1 MPDPAATAV
10 VIGLARACVRLTPA
24 GPANE
29 LGRPTLIELE
39 AGPFDGRIQ
48 DQTVGDYRHF
58 HDDILRLHQALAGRA
73 MLTSYEGFE
82 VSLIGKG
89 RGAVAVHVQAAAEE
103 AVPGKLAYGFEID
116 QSFLPA
122 IAADISRLFLSGP
135 EADPS
140 GPEAERIPDA
150 G

>member
-39 AGPFDGRIQ
+39 AGPFDGEIQ

-82 VSLIGKG
+82 VSLIGNG
-89 RGAVAVHVQAAAEE
+89 RGAVSVHVQATAGEAAST
-103 AVPGKLAYGFEID
+103 KLT
-116 QSFLPA
+116 
-122 IAADISRLFLSGP
+122 
-135 EADPS
+135 
-140 GPEAERIPDA
+140 
-150 G
+150 

>member
-10 VIGLARACVRLTPA
+10 VIGLARACLRLTPA

-39 AGPFDGRIQ
+39 AGPFDGEIQ

-82 VSLIGKG
+82 VSLIGNG
-89 RGAVAVHVQAAAEE
+89 RGAVSVHIQATAGEGAST
-103 AVPGKLAYGFEID
+103 KLNYGFEID

-135 EADPS
+135 EAELLP
-140 GPEAERIPDA
+140 GA

>member
-39 AGPFDGRIQ
+39 AGPFDGEIQ

-89 RGAVAVHVQAAAEE
+89 RGAVAVHVQATAGE
-103 AVPGKLAYGFEID
+103 AVPGKLSLRLRDRPE
-116 QSFLPA
+116 LPA
-122 IAADISRLFLSGP
+122 RHRRRYQPAVSLRPGGGSVRP
-135 EADPS
+135 
-140 GPEAERIPDA
+140 
-150 G
+150 

>member
-39 AGPFDGRIQ
+39 AGPFDGAIQ
-48 DQTVGDYRHF
+48 DQTVGDYHHF
-58 HDDILRLHQALAGRA
+58 HDDILRLHQALEGRA

-82 VSLIGKG
+82 VSLIGNG
-89 RGAVAVHVQAAAEE
+89 RGAVAVHVQATTGE
-103 AVPGKLAYGFEID
+103 ATPGKLTYGFEID

-135 EADPS
+135 EADPP
-140 GPEAERIPDA
+140 GPEAEPLPDA

>member
-1 MPDPAATAV
+1 MPDPAATSV
-10 VIGLARACVRLTPA
+10 VIGLARACLRLTPA

-48 DQTVGDYRHF
+48 DRTVGDYRHF
-58 HDDILRLHQALAGRA
+58 HDGLLRLHQALAGRA

-82 VSLIGKG
+82 VSLIGNG
-89 RGAVAVHVQAAAEE
+89 RGAVSVHVQATAGEE
-103 AVPGKLAYGFEID
+103 MSAKLAYGFEID

-122 IAADISRLFLSGP
+122 IAAEISRLFLLGP
-135 EADPS
+135 EADPP
-140 GPEAERIPDA
+140 GPEVEPLPAA

>member
-39 AGPFDGRIQ
+39 AGPFDGAIQ

-82 VSLIGKG
+82 VSLIGNG
-89 RGAVAVHVQAAAEE
+89 RGAVAVHVQATAGE
-103 AVPGKLAYGFEID
+103 ADAGQARLRLRDRPE
-116 QSFLPA
+116 LPA
-122 IAADISRLFLSGP
+122 CHRRRYQPAVSFRPGGGSARP
-135 EADPS
+135 
-140 GPEAERIPDA
+140 
-150 G
+150 